1 MTLKKFSELKTR
13 NKIFFGTVIFE
24 MIFIIGMWVTFCI
37 MNSIPDTLVNC
48 VLGAGGAIS
57 GITGGLSLTDI
68 IIDGIRSI
76 KETDQKEESF
86 ESQESLKKIKM
97 GRLHK

>member
-1 MTLKKFSELKTR
+1 MKKFSELKTR

-24 MIFIIGMWVTFCI
+24 ILFIIGMWITFWVKDT
-37 MNSIPDTLVNC
+37 IPDTLVNC

-76 KETDQKEESF
+76 KESGNNNEEVY
-86 ESQESLKKIKM
+86 ESQDPLKKFKI
-97 GRLHK
+97 GRSNK